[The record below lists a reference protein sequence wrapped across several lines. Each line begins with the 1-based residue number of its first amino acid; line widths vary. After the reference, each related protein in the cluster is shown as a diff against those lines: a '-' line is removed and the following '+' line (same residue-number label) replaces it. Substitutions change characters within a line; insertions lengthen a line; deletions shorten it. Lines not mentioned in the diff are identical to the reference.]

1 MQIEVFARTERG
13 CVRESNEDHFGFVD
27 LGTPGRRLDPSGRG
41 FVVGRHG
48 VVMVVCDGMG
58 GTGHGKLASSLALEA
73 FSRAVKTSDQAAAAA
88 VDLEIRGQVMSEGVE
103 RAEAAIQADISR
115 APDHKGMGTTLTA
128 VWMTPAGFTLVH
140 VGDSRAYTVGAA
152 GLRQISEDHCV
163 TGQLV
168 AAGRLT
174 HEEARNYPHHD
185 ALLQAVGRGV
195 ALAPQ
200 VVSGVLAP
208 GDAIL
213 LCSDGLTKVLR
224 DDEIAAIISEHG
236 VAVRCCRALTE
247 RVCALGGQD
256 NVTVALMRHLT
267 ERP

>member
-1 MQIEVFARTERG
+1 MLVEVFARTERG
-13 CVRESNEDHFGFVD
+13 CVRESNEDQFGFVD

-41 FVVGRHG
+41 FAVGRPG

-58 GTGHGKLASSLALEA
+58 GTGHGRLASSLALEA
-73 FSRAVKTSDQAAAAA
+73 FSNTVQVSDPATAA
-88 VDLEIRGQVMSEGVE
+88 DSEQRGRVMIEGLT
-103 RAEAAIQADISR
+103 RAEAAIQADIARS
-115 APDHKGMGTTLTA
+115 PEHKGMGTTLTA
-128 VWMTPAGFTLVH
+128 VWMTPEGFTLVH
-140 VGDSRAYTVGAA
+140 VGDSRAYTVGAG

-174 HEEARNYPHHD
+174 PEEAREYPHHD

-200 VVSGVLAP
+200 TVSGVLAP

-213 LCSDGLTKVLR
+213 VCSDGLTKVLR
-224 DDEIAAIISEHG
+224 DDEIGAIVSEQG
-236 VAVRCCRALTE
+236 VVVRCCRALTE
-247 RVCALGGQD
+247 RVCALGGHD
-256 NVTVALMRHLT
+256 NVTVAMIRHLAP
-267 ERP
+267 RR